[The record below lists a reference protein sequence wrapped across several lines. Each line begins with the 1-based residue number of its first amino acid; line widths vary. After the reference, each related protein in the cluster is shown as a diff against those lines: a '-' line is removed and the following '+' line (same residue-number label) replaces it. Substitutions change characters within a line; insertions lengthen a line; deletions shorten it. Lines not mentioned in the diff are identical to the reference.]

1 VAKRKCALPP
11 EQGESVMTAIPFL
24 QNSAFG
30 PDEITATDEA
40 FVNVCAALRISEREG
55 GLTEQVALKVVEL
68 AKAGERDPTRL
79 TCRVLE
85 VFNAA

>member
-1 VAKRKCALPP
+1 
-11 EQGESVMTAIPFL
+11 MTAIPFL

-30 PDEITATDEA
+30 PDEIMAIDEA
-40 FVNVCAALRISEREG
+40 FVNVCATLKISERAG

-68 AKAGERDPTRL
+68 AKAGERDPILLTR
-79 TCRVLE
+79 RVLE

>member
-1 VAKRKCALPP
+1 M
-11 EQGESVMTAIPFL
+11 MTAIPFL

-30 PDEITATDEA
+30 PDEIMAMDEA
-40 FVNVCAALRISEREG
+40 FVNVCATLKISERAG

-68 AKAGERDPTRL
+68 AKAGERDPIRL
-79 TCRVLE
+79 TRRVLE